1 MLRLWEPTHIVDS
14 PVYLLKVYLHSRI
27 RIMIVSH
34 NEFVIISEEAF
45 RLLSLVDIDEL
56 RGSSVGLAMCD
67 GTTVEFKQD
76 RLSEG
81 DKGEFPAISIRGKN
95 FEDKPAFLNVPIA
108 AFQVMQKVKVD

>member
-1 MLRLWEPTHIVDS
+1 
-14 PVYLLKVYLHSRI
+14 
-27 RIMIVSH
+27 MIVSH

-45 RLLSLVDIDEL
+45 RRFELVDVDEL
-56 RGSSVGLAMCD
+56 RDLGNSLVVID
-67 GTTVEFKQD
+67 EVTVKFKKD

-95 FEDKPAFLNVPIA
+95 FEDKPAFLNVTIA